1 MKIFTGIVMTLLVAA
16 LAWGVIAGIAAL
28 ALHAKQQSE
37 RQAECVQAWPLPPP
51 CGSISVPVW
60 NPAKQEWVT
69 P

>member
-16 LAWGVIAGIAAL
+16 AAWGVIAGIAVL

-51 CGSISVPVW
+51 CGTAIPVW